1 MPYIHIT
8 RQWVRDIVIGCGF
21 CPFAAHV
28 YDRDLI
34 RYRVAEKDE
43 ALDELLLAEAR
54 WLDDNSNTETTLVIV
69 PHALDDFEDYLDT
82 LDALETRLVGEGYE
96 GVYQLASFHP
106 LYAFEGAPPDDPAN
120 YTNRAPFPL
129 FHLLREESIDRAL
142 EHYAGDPEAIPDRNI
157 AFARKKGID
166 FFRALLSNL
175 GK

>member
-1 MPYIHIT
+1 MPYIHLT

-43 ALDELLLAEAR
+43 DPQTLLLAEAA
-54 WLDDNSNTETTLVIV
+54 WLDENEATATTLVIV
-69 PHALDDFEDYLDT
+69 PHALDDFEAYLDT
-82 LDALETRLVGEGYE
+82 LHDLETALVNEGYE

-106 LYAFEGAPPDDPAN
+106 QYAFEGAPPDDPAN

-142 EHYAGDPEAIPDRNI
+142 EHYAGDPEAIPGRNI
-157 AFARKKGID
+157 DFARKKGTG
-166 FFRALLSNL
+166 FFKAILANL

>member
-8 RQWVRDIVIGCGF
+8 RQWVHDIVIGCGF

-43 ALDELLLAEAR
+43 DLRALLLAEAA
-54 WLDDNSNTETTLVIV
+54 WLDENQKTDTTLVIV
-69 PHALDDFEDYLDT
+69 PHALDDFEDYLDK
-82 LDALETRLVGEGYE
+82 LDELDTALLNEGYE

-106 LYAFEGAPPDDPAN
+106 QYVFAGARPDDPAN

-129 FHLLREESIDRAL
+129 FHLLREASIDEAL
-142 EHYAGDPEAIPDRNI
+142 EHYKGDPEAIPDRNI
-157 AFARKKGID
+157 AFARKQGTAYFKAILA
-166 FFRALLSNL
+166 RL
-175 GK
+175 GE